1 MVNRPYPKFSFKFF
15 GPYTVVEKI
24 GTAAYRLDLPSGS
37 LVHPAFHILQL
48 KPFTPDYTPV
58 YSDLSKL
65 VDLDSLT
72 LEPKAIL
79 DRCLVKKGNN
89 VVPQVLIKWSHVPA
103 SSATWEDWYVI
114 TKRFPSVVAWGQST
128 SQAGEM

>member
-1 MVNRPYPKFSFKFF
+1 M
-15 GPYTVVEKI
+15 
-24 GTAAYRLDLPSGS
+24 
-37 LVHPAFHILQL
+37 HPAFHILQL

-114 TKRFPSVVAWGQST
+114 TKGFPSVVAWGQST
-128 SQAGEM
+128 S